1 MKQSCAAL
9 ILLLGLAAFAPAEA
23 QQASHAI
30 TAVTVFPDR
39 AAVTRTIEV
48 DLVQGANEVTV
59 IDLPLALLPE
69 SVRVDGSAASAV
81 RLGAVEVRN
90 RYGQG
95 RNMDAERRLQEEIEA
110 LHDRRRALDDE
121 IRAAQAQLDF
131 IAALGRDVP
140 QVAND
145 KRED

>member
-1 MKQSCAAL
+1 MKQSCAASVLL
-9 ILLLGLAAFAPAEA
+9 ILLTAFGAPAAA

-39 AAVTRTIEV
+39 AAVTRTVEV

-95 RNMDAERRLQEEIEA
+95 RDMDAERRLQDEIEGA
-110 LHDRRRALDDE
+110 ERSPPC
-121 IRAAQAQLDF
+121 
-131 IAALGRDVP
+131 LG
-140 QVAND
+140 
-145 KRED
+145 